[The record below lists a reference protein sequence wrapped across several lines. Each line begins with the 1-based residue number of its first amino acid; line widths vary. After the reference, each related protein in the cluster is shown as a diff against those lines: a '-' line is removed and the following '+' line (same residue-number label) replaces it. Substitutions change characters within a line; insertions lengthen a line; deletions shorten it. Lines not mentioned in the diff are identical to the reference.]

1 MRLNRTRGF
10 TFVEVMVALAVVSIA
25 LLGLLQLHVLTLRT
39 AASAQAKAQAV
50 LLAQAKMA
58 EISGGNQPGRVGQS
72 GRAEVNG
79 LTYAWRTEMTSAV
92 AAKLHLRGLKRLRVA
107 VTWASSRHVG
117 REKVARGRGD
127 DHLHCGW
134 EVT

>member
-10 TFVEVMVALAVVSIA
+10 TFVEVTVALAVVSIA

-39 AASAQAKAQAV
+39 AATAQAKAQAV

-79 LTYAWRTEMTSAV
+79 LTYAWRTEMTNAV
-92 AAKLHLRGLKRLRVA
+92 APEFHLRGLKQLRVA
-107 VTWASSRHVG
+107 VTWDER
-117 REKVARGRGD
+117 RTRGGVEMTTYIAD
-127 DHLHCGW
+127 AKLHD
-134 EVT
+134 